1 MRTGFLAIGIGLGCI
16 GLSPDSMQAQVGT
29 EDVTCNMCSQDY
41 DGYNFYHWFPT
52 PFGGEYKV
60 AKGSCGW
67 HEQTKPGLCFGTH
80 PIGSCDPEMA
90 PGRVV
95 ALLSELRLL
104 AFQRDLVGVQELI
117 RENPNEIRVL
127 EDARD
132 LEPTCDPASAV
143 RIIVPRR
150 LTSEAGLIPGKMSS

>member
-29 EDVTCNMCSQDY
+29 EDVTCNLCSQDV
-41 DGYNFYHWFPT
+41 DGYGFFHWFPM
-52 PFGGEYKV
+52 PFGGEYTV
-60 AKGSCGW
+60 GKGSCGW
-67 HEQTKPGLCFGTH
+67 HEQTKDGLCLGAH
-80 PIGSCDPEMA
+80 PHGGCNPMA

-117 RENPNEIRVL
+117 RENPNEIGIFA
-127 EDARD
+127 DAQD
-132 LEPTCDPASAV
+132 IELACDPASAV